1 MGFSLSLLFGFLPMF
16 LYAGFVYWL
25 DRYEKEPKALLGG
38 VFIWGAIVAA
48 GGAFFINTLLGLGIY
63 LFSSSETFTEL
74 TTSVIIAPIVEET
87 LKGLAVLVVYL
98 VFTSEFDS
106 ILDGIIYAAIAAL
119 GFAATE
125 NVYYIYNLGFVKG
138 QYDGLLAMTFV
149 RVILVGWQHPFYTAF
164 TGIGLAIMR
173 MNRDPKYK
181 IAAPVLGWCIAIFLH
196 SLHNILAHL
205 LSGISGLLVGTVVDW
220 SGWLFVFFVAILALR
235 NEQANLA
242 VQLKEEVT
250 IGTISPEQ
258 YQTACSAW
266 AQSQAG
272 VRAML
277 SGRYRTT
284 RRFYQTA
291 AELAHKKRQLSL
303 MGNENGNS
311 QMIERLRQALID
323 LSPVA
328 GP

>member
-25 DRYEKEPKALLGG
+25 DRYEKEPKVLLGG

-48 GGAFFINTLLGLGIY
+48 GGAFFINTLLGLGVY
-63 LFSSSETFTEL
+63 LFSSSERITEL
-74 TTSVIIAPIVEET
+74 TTSVLLAPIVEET

-106 ILDGIIYAAIAAL
+106 LLDGIIYAAIAAL

-125 NVYYIYNLGFVKG
+125 NVYYIYNLGFVKA

-164 TGIGLAIMR
+164 TGIGLALTR
-173 MNRDPKYK
+173 MNRDSKYK

-196 SLHNILAHL
+196 SLHNILANL
-205 LSGISGLLVGTVVDW
+205 LSGISGLLVGTMVDW
-220 SGWLFVFFVAILALR
+220 SGWLFISIVVIQALR

-242 VQLKEEVT
+242 AQLKEEVT
-250 IGTISPEQ
+250 LGTISSAQ

-272 VRAML
+272 IRAAL
-277 SGRYRTT
+277 SRRYRTT

-291 AELAHKKRQLSL
+291 AELAHKKRQLSR
-303 MGNENGNS
+303 MGEEYGNS
-311 QMIERLRQALID
+311 QMIERLRQDLID

-328 GP
+328 CS

>member
-16 LYAGFVYWL
+16 LYAGSVYWL
-25 DRYEKEPKALLGG
+25 DRYEKEPKVLLGG

-48 GGAFFINTLLGLGIY
+48 GGAFFINTLLGLGVY

-74 TTSVIIAPIVEET
+74 TTSVFIAPIVEET

-125 NVYYIYNLGFVKG
+125 NVYYIYSLGFVKG
-138 QYDGLLAMTFV
+138 QYDGLLAMAFV
-149 RVILVGWQHPFYTAF
+149 RVVLVGWQHPFYTAF
-164 TGIGLAIMR
+164 TGIGLAISR
-173 MNRDPKYK
+173 MNRHMKYK

-196 SLHNILAHL
+196 SLHNILVHL
-205 LSGISGLLVGTVVDW
+205 LSGISGLFVGTFVDW
-220 SGWLFVFFVAILALR
+220 SGWLFIFFVAIMALR
-235 NEQANLA
+235 DEQANLA
-242 VQLKEEVT
+242 AQLKEEVT
-250 IGTISPEQ
+250 LGTISSEQ

-272 VRAML
+272 IRAVL
-277 SGRYRTT
+277 SRRYRKT

-291 AELAHKKRQLSL
+291 AELAHKKRQLSQ
-303 MGNENGNS
+303 MGEEYGNS
-311 QMIERLRQALID
+311 QLIERLRQDLIA

-328 GP
+328 CS

>member
-16 LYAGFVYWL
+16 LYAGLVYWL
-25 DRYEKEPKALLGG
+25 DRYEKEPKVLLGG

-48 GGAFFINTLLGLGIY
+48 GGAFFINTLFGLGVY
-63 LFSSSETFTEL
+63 LFSSSETFSETA
-74 TTSVIIAPIVEET
+74 TSVLIAPIVEET

-98 VFTSEFDS
+98 VYKSEFDS

-125 NVYYIYNLGFVKG
+125 NVYYIYSLGFVKG
-138 QYDGLLAMTFV
+138 QYEGLLAMTFV

-164 TGIGLAIMR
+164 TGIGLAFSR
-173 MNRDPKYK
+173 MNRNMKYK
-181 IAAPVLGWCIAIFLH
+181 IAAPVIGWCIAIFFH
-196 SLHNILAHL
+196 ALHNTLAHL
-205 LSGISGLLVGTVVDW
+205 LSGFSGLLVGTMVDW

-242 VQLKEEVT
+242 AQLKEEVAL
-250 IGTISPEQ
+250 GTISSEQ

-272 VRAML
+272 IRAVL
-277 SGRYRTT
+277 SGRYRIT

-291 AELAHKKRQLSL
+291 AELAHKKRQLRQ
-303 MGNENGNS
+303 MGEEYGNS
-311 QMIERLRQALID
+311 QMIERLRQDLIA
-323 LSPVA
+323 LSPLA
-328 GP
+328 RP